1 MKSVRTSV
9 QTPSSVRARA
19 MQAPRSTPSL
29 MQPIFWATC
38 WEAVLSA
45 AVRSSTRSN
54 FWSPKSHCAVASA
67 ASDAYPSPRAQGA
80 TM

>member
-9 QTPSSVRARA
+9 QVPSSVRGRA
-19 MQAPRSTPSL
+19 MHALRRTPSL

-45 AVRSSTRSN
+45 AVRSSMRSN
-54 FWSPKSHCAVASA
+54 FWSPNSHWAVASA
-67 ASDAYPSPRAQGA
+67 ASEA
-80 TM
+80 